1 MHLPPYTPHDL
12 AGGGAGGA
20 PPEDGLPMSGALRIL
35 MGIGFLAV
43 GIVQGIG
50 ILTNPDIAGST
61 AILDGVGFFLLAG
74 TGMTML
80 LNRFYSL
87 YLLLVWALLG
97 VIGSF
102 LGEGGVILPA
112 LIARIMVA
120 LVAVAAIGQRGARAR
135 IQAGL

>member
-1 MHLPPYTPHDL
+1 MHLPPYAPHAL
-12 AGGGAGGA
+12 AGGGAGSA

-43 GIVQGIG
+43 GIVQGVG
-50 ILTNPDIAGST
+50 ILTNPDIVGVAV
-61 AILDGVGFFLLAG
+61 ILDGFGFFLLAG
-74 TGMTML
+74 TGVTML

-97 VIGSF
+97 IVGSF
-102 LGEGGVILPA
+102 MGGVVLPA

-120 LVAVAAIGQRGARAR
+120 LVAVAAVGQRGARAR